1 MAGKIEQEL
10 KQTKPARL
18 LEEETT
24 LNILRTAE
32 VVTQQVSDV
41 LRPYDLSPT
50 QYNVLRILRGAG
62 SAGVTCKDISERM
75 ITRDPDVTRLLDR
88 LARRGLIRRDRA
100 DTDRRYVT
108 VRMTAA
114 GLALVNDLDRHVDQL
129 HRRIMK
135 RLQPDRLRT
144 LVDLLEQV
152 RGGD

>member
-1 MAGKIEQEL
+1 MAGKIEREL

-18 LEEETT
+18 LEEETS

-32 VVTQQVSDV
+32 VVTQQTSDL